1 MNQEEKDKILEAARV
16 TGLTHLTNGGE
27 FPARNQCTDNDR
39 TTFTTLKE
47 NLKQL
52 NNEET
57 LGLEQRLIIAH
68 GIVALTHYIESITP
82 SPYSPPHPPPAR
94 RSSAGGGRKKN
105 KTKKKSNKSKKKS
118 KKRRKSKS
126 KKRRKSK
133 SK

>member
-1 MNQEEKDKILEAARV
+1 MNQGEKDKILEAARV

-57 LGLEQRLIIAH
+57 PVPLETRLIIAR

-82 SPYSPPHPPPAR
+82 PPYSPPQPPPAR

-126 KKRRKSK
+126 K
-133 SK
+133 